1 MTGLMGRSAD
11 LTLVTSAAAPVRVD
25 VVGRLSNTPN
35 GALSPA
41 QLWVRR
47 KRRQWVFGITIAAVL
62 AAAQAYGWLFVF
74 GVV

>member
-1 MTGLMGRSAD
+1 
-11 LTLVTSAAAPVRVD
+11 VRVD
-25 VVGRLSNTPN
+25 GVGRLSNTPN

-74 GVV
+74 GIV